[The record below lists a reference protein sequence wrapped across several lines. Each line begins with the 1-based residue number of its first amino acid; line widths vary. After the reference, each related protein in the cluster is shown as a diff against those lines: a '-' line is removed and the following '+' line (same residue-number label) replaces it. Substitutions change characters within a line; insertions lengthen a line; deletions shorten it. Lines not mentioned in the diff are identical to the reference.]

1 MFPYYHSSA
10 FSGGLTYRLTHN
22 QLIKGR
28 NREREDIIYTNLKFS
43 DVTRMSSHCYVC
55 KRNKLNSLLNTESL
69 INCKQRCRLSMVRRV
84 ILQSQV
90 SRMMFCINSDVIT
103 RCYANI
109 KLTLNNVMMNA
120 CLLPLKSRLSA
131 FVFLCFSFFVIVF
144 LCVISLV
151 ICVCPTR
158 EHISREMCFPQEH
171 TP

>member
-131 FVFLCFSFFVIVF
+131 FSFCFVYIFLCLMTQIIRVYFSCC
-144 LCVISLV
+144 L
-151 ICVCPTR
+151 
-158 EHISREMCFPQEH
+158 FPLDFSM
-171 TP
+171 TIDFIANV